1 MKKSRSLIKGKG
13 RVACGIFALLNLAFI
28 GIELGFKI
36 LVVKGRVAL
45 GLGFGGRFGCGLLF
59 AVMLMGVVLLGLV
72 AQTVVYFVCKSYH
85 HESIDKSSLAD
96 HLEVY
101 LGEYVPLK
109 GRDVQ
114 MEQYYA

>member
-1 MKKSRSLIKGKG
+1 MKKSRNLIKGKG
-13 RVACGIFALLNLAFI
+13 WVACGIFMLLNLAFF

-36 LVVKGRVAL
+36 LVVKGRMA
-45 GLGFGGRFGCGLLF
+45 LGFGFGARFGYGLLF
-59 AVMLMGVVLLGLV
+59 GVMLMGVILLGLV